1 MAYNIFASNRILG
14 LKFDIVTS
22 TKIYLTSFASA
33 LATVLAINVLSFPYW
48 ILNLIAR
55 GLLFFGLY
63 LTFIPISK
71 TISSYDIENIQFLI
85 KRYSFFKI
93 VLAPVIKYE
102 RTLLNFVEKN

>member
-1 MAYNIFASNRILG
+1 MAYNIFASRRMLG

-33 LATVLAINVLSFPYW
+33 LATALAIDILSFPYW

-63 LTFIPISK
+63 LTLIPISK
-71 TISSYDIENIQFLI
+71 TISTYDIANIQVLI

-93 VLAPVIKYE
+93 LLAPVIKYE
-102 RTLLNFVEKN
+102 RMLLSFVEKN